1 MKVIVNGK
9 DFLLEDA
16 AISIADILIK
26 NNVKKP
32 EMVSVQLNE
41 KFVQPELFQSTTV
54 TENDE
59 IDFIYFMGGGQK
71 SQ

>member
-16 AISIADILIK
+16 AISIADILIMHD
-26 NNVKKP
+26 VKKP

-41 KFVQPELFQSTTV
+41 KFVQPELFQSTIV
-54 TENDE
+54 NENDE

-71 SQ
+71 S

>member
-1 MKVIVNGK
+1 MRIIVNGK
-9 DFLLEDA
+9 ADEWDGT

-26 NNVKKP
+26 NNVKKL

-41 KFVQPELFQSTTV
+41 KFINQDQFTT
-54 TENDE
+54 TNAKENDE

-71 SQ
+71 IY

>member
-9 DFLLEDA
+9 DFLLEDD

-41 KFVQPELFQSTTV
+41 KFVQPDLFQSTIV
-54 TENDE
+54 NENDE

-71 SQ
+71 S

>member
-1 MKVIVNGK
+1 MGRI
-9 DFLLEDA
+9 FLLEDA

-41 KFVQPELFQSTTV
+41 KFVAPELFQSTIV

-71 SQ
+71 S

>member
-26 NNVKKP
+26 NDVKKP

-41 KFVQPELFQSTTV
+41 KFVQPDLFQSTIV
-54 TENDE
+54 NENDE

-71 SQ
+71 S